1 MKRKLQPLI
10 DSITIKPLVK
20 LRILFN
26 PRLIAN
32 LYIAI
37 DAVIANRLRS
47 LLTAL
52 GIIFG
57 VAAVIAMLAIGNG
70 AQQEILNQIK
80 LVGVNNIVIKP
91 IIEQK
96 EEKINEK
103 VGKKEKNRF
112 SPGLTVRD
120 VESMKAILPDLTQ
133 VSPEIILDT
142 YVIRGGFRRSAKLV
156 GIDPSYFTIYDFRI
170 LEGKPFNAEQLKIGA
185 PVCIIGSALKSRFF
199 PTENPVGKS
208 MKVGMHW
215 LTIIGVL
222 NERVVSQASISKLGI
237 RDFNMDVYTPLQS
250 VLIRYRNRDLIT
262 AEALR
267 LAAMRSQGM
276 NFSSTANTGG
286 TENEQEKKNYHQLD
300 RLVLQVDK
308 TEKLQATA
316 EIISRLLKR
325 RHYDVVD
332 YEIEIPELLLK
343 QQQRTNDIFNYV
355 LGAIAGISLLVGGI
369 GIMNI
374 MLASVLERIKEIGL
388 RLAIGAKKSDV
399 VQQFL
404 FEAVMISV
412 SGGIIGV
419 ILGVAFAF
427 IVSSFAD
434 IPTII
439 SFASIALSFGVAAA
453 VGLIFGIAPARRA
466 ASQDPIASL
475 RYE

>member
-1 MKRKLQPLI
+1 
-10 DSITIKPLVK
+10 
-20 LRILFN
+20 
-26 PRLIAN
+26 
-32 LYIAI
+32 
-37 DAVIANRLRS
+37 
-47 LLTAL
+47 
-52 GIIFG
+52 
-57 VAAVIAMLAIGNG
+57 VIAMLAIGNG

-96 EEKINEK
+96 EEKVSEK
-103 VGKKEKNRF
+103 VGKKEKKKF

-120 VESMKAILPDLTQ
+120 VESIKFVLPTLTQ

-142 YVIRGGFRRSAKLV
+142 YVIRNGIRRSAKLV
-156 GIDPSYFTIYDFRI
+156 GVDPSYFTIYDFKL
-170 LEGKPFNAEQLKIGA
+170 LEGQGFNEEQQKLGA

-199 PTENPVGKS
+199 PTEDPIGKS
-208 MKVGMHW
+208 MKVGTHW

-222 NERVVSQASISKLGI
+222 QERPVSQASLNKLGI
-237 RDFNMDVYTPLQS
+237 RDFNMDVYAPLQS
-250 VLIRYRNRDLIT
+250 ILIRYRNRDLIT

-267 LAAMRSQGM
+267 LAAQ
-276 NFSSTANTGG
+276 SSRGFGRNGNN
-286 TENEQEKKNYHQLD
+286 TENEAEKKNYHQLD
-300 RLVLQVDK
+300 RLVLQVDE

-325 RHYDVVD
+325 RHFDVVD

-419 ILGVAFAF
+419 ILGITFAF
-427 IVSSFAD
+427 LVSSIAN

-439 SFASIALSFGVAAA
+439 SFASIVLSFGVAAT

-466 ASQDPIASL
+466 AEQDPIASL

>member
-1 MKRKLQPLI
+1 MKLK
-10 DSITIKPLVK
+10 SIVT
-20 LRILFN
+20 
-26 PRLIAN
+26 PRLLAN
-32 LYIAI
+32 LLIAI
-37 DAVIANRLRS
+37 DAVIANRIRS

-96 EEKINEK
+96 DEKVNEK
-103 VGKKEKNRF
+103 VGKKEKKKF

-120 VESMKAILPDLTQ
+120 VQSIHETIPTLTQ

-142 YVIRGGFRRSAKLV
+142 YVIRNGFRRSAKLV
-156 GIDPSYFTIYDFRI
+156 GVDPAYFTIYDF
-170 LEGKPFNAEQLKIGA
+170 QLSDGA
-185 PVCIIGSALKSRFF
+185 LFSEEHRRTGSPVCIIGSALKSRFF
-199 PTENPVGKS
+199 PKENPVGKT
-208 MKVGMHW
+208 MKVGTHW

-222 NERVVSQASISKLGI
+222 KERTVSQASINKLGI
-237 RDFNMDVYTPLQS
+237 RDFNMDVYAPLQT
-250 VLIRYRNRDLIT
+250 VLVRYRNRDLVTTEGI
-262 AEALR
+262 R
-267 LAAMRSQGM
+267 LAAMRSQG
-276 NFSSTANTGG
+276 NSNGNAQNAS

-300 RLVLQVDK
+300 RLVLQVDQ
-308 TEKLQATA
+308 TQKLQATA
-316 EIISRLLKR
+316 EVISRMLKR

-388 RLAIGAKKSDV
+388 RLAIGARKSDV

-419 ILGVAFAF
+419 VLGVVFAYL
-427 IVSSFAD
+427 VSSFAN

-439 SFASIALSFGVAAA
+439 SFTSIVLSFGVAAT
-453 VGLIFGIAPARRA
+453 VGLIFGIAPARKA
-466 ASQDPIASL
+466 AQQDPIASL

>member
-1 MKRKLQPLI
+1 MKNFF
-10 DSITIKPLVK
+10 D
-20 LRILFN
+20 
-26 PRLIAN
+26 PRLLANFFIAF
-32 LYIAI
+32 
-37 DAVIANRLRS
+37 DAVIANRVRS

-96 EEKINEK
+96 EEKVSEK
-103 VGKKEKNRF
+103 VGKKEKKKF
-112 SPGLTVRD
+112 SPGLTIRD
-120 VESMKAILPDLTQ
+120 VAGIKSIVPSLSQ
-133 VSPEIILDT
+133 ISPEVILDT
-142 YVIRGGFRRSAKLV
+142 YVIHNGMRRSAKLV
-156 GIDPSYFTIYDFRI
+156 GVEPSYFRIYNFALSR
-170 LEGKPFNAEQLKIGA
+170 GSFFNEDQLRLGT
-185 PVCIIGSALKSRFF
+185 PVCIIGAGLKSKFF
-199 PTENPVGKS
+199 PTENPIGKNI
-208 MKVGMHW
+208 KVGLHW
-215 LTIIGVL
+215 LTVVGVL
-222 NERVVSQASISKLGI
+222 NERIVSQTSISKLGI

-262 AEALR
+262 TEALR

-276 NFSSTANTGG
+276 SNGNNNNQGNDT
-286 TENEQEKKNYHQLD
+286 EQEKKNYHQLD
-300 RLVLQVDK
+300 RLVIQVK
-308 TEKLQATA
+308 ETKILTSTA
-316 EIISRLLKR
+316 EIISRMLQR

-388 RLAIGAKKSDV
+388 RLAIGARKSDV

-404 FEAVMISV
+404 FEAVMISI

-419 ILGVAFAF
+419 LLGILFAYL
-427 IVSSFAD
+427 VSSFAN
-434 IPTII
+434 IPTVI
-439 SFASIALSFGVAAA
+439 SFSSIVLSFGVAAT
-453 VGLIFGIAPARRA
+453 VGLIFGIAPARKA
-466 ASQDPIASL
+466 AEQDPIASL